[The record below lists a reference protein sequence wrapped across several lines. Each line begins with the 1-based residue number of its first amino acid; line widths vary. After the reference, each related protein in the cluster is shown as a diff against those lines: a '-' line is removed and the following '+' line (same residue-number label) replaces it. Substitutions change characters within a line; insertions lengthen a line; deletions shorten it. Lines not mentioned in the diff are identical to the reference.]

1 MLAHL
6 LGLLTGLWKF
16 FEGDL
21 DEKRYGFLWLG
32 RTAILVKYFSF

>member
-1 MLAHL
+1 MPAYLF
-6 LGLLTGLWKF
+6 GLLTGLWKF

-32 RTAILVKYFSF
+32 GAAILVK